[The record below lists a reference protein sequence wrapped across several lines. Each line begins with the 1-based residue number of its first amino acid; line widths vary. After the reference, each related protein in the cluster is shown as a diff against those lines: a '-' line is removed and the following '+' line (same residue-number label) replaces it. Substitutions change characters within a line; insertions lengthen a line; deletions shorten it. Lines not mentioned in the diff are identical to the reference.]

1 MADIN
6 SLKKLFAFIFLMPFS
21 TRKQLSTVVL
31 AVLQGRYP
39 RTDTIQPISQLQW
52 TDTKINSFRKLDK
65 LFSVKKY
72 AAVNIDQNIYYVFL

>member
-6 SLKKLFAFIFLMPFS
+6 SLIKLFAFIFLMPFS

-39 RTDTIQPISQLQW
+39 RTNTIQPISQLQW

-65 LFSVKKY
+65 LFSVKK
-72 AAVNIDQNIYYVFL
+72 